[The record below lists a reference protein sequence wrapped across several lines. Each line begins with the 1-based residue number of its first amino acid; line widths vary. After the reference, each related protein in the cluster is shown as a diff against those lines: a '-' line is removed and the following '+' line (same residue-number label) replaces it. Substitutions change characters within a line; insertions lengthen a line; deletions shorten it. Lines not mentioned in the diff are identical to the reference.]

1 MDSESW
7 RKDTKDNVNKI
18 NELFNQVIHKLGNFE
33 NSYNMLSDTMK
44 QIFDPRRNHAE
55 TQQKIGYVPRNKATQ
70 ADYDRIGFMSGLEVH
85 QQLKTKEK
93 LFCHCPAGIFQKAD
107 DYDAELIRHMRPTL
121 SELGEYDGTALMEFR
136 TRKNII
142 YRIKNETACT
152 YDVDDT
158 PPFPLNREALS
169 HAIDIS
175 LLSKLKV
182 VGEVHITR
190 KQYLDGSIPTGFQR
204 TAIIGIE
211 GEIQL
216 KHKKVRLI
224 QLSLEEDSCREVSDI
239 GHTRI
244 YRTDRLGMPLIE
256 TVTYPEFKNP
266 DEVKEGADYIR
277 FLNRSTGKVRSGIG
291 STRADV
297 NVSCKGGTRVEIKGV
312 AHNGWMPELTHNE
325 AYRQWALLAI
335 RDILNKTI
343 KDQANWKIVSREV
356 KAKDFKLENLGV
368 PKSSTL
374 KVYLV
379 NLPQFQGILSH
390 FTQPGK
396 MFADDFSDRLKVIAC
411 IEKPNMVH
419 SEMFEDVVGEKAWV
433 KVQSL
438 LGSREGDAQLIFWGP
453 EEDIK
458 TALESIEERCKLAFT
473 GVPNETRKSFED
485 GTTIFERVLPGADR
499 MYPDTDSAPIPLED
513 SEIDESMKRLP
524 KLVSERILQ
533 LMEWKVPEDTH
544 TYLLKNNL
552 VPLLEKAQVNLKIP
566 ARFTARLLA
575 HHLKHL
581 QGQYP
586 MLPDFSFEKV
596 YELLEFIVYRKI
608 DFAIA
613 RHMLFH
619 LYQHPK
625 MDFESVLITL
635 NFREVPKAEILAKV
649 PFLVKKY
656 QETRT
661 SHDDSAGLRWVMGN
675 LSKLATG
682 NMSLSELSKAIKLNT

>member
-1 MDSESW
+1 
-7 RKDTKDNVNKI
+7 
-18 NELFNQVIHKLGNFE
+18 
-33 NSYNMLSDTMK
+33 MK
-44 QIFDPRRNHAE
+44 QNFDPRRNHAE
-55 TQQKIGYVPRNKATQ
+55 TEQKIGYIPRKKATQ

-107 DYDAELIRHMRPTL
+107 DFDAELVRHMRPTL

-136 TRKNII
+136 TRKNIV
-142 YRIKNETACT
+142 YRIKNKTACT

-169 HAIDIS
+169 QAIDIS
-175 LLSKLKV
+175 LLTKLKV

-216 KHKKVRLI
+216 KHKKVRII

-239 GHTRI
+239 GHVRI

-256 TVTYPEFKNP
+256 TVTYPDFKNP

-297 NVSCKGGTRVEIKGV
+297 NVSCTGGTRIEIKGV
-312 AHNGWMPELTHNE
+312 AHTAWMPELTHNE
-325 AYRQWALLAI
+325 CFRQWALLAV
-335 RDILNKTI
+335 
-343 KDQANWKIVSREV
+343 KDMLVKRVTNPGEWKISSREV
-356 KAKDFKLENLGV
+356 KSKDFKLENLGV
-368 PKSSTL
+368 PKDSMV
-374 KVYLV
+374 KVYIV
-379 NLPQFQGILSH
+379 NLPKFMGILSH
-390 FTQPGK
+390 FTQPGR
-396 MFADDFSDRLKVIAC
+396 MFADDLSDRLKVIAC

-433 KVQSL
+433 KIRSM
-438 LGSREGDAQLIFWGP
+438 LGSKEDDAQLIFWGP
-453 EEDIK
+453 EDDIK
-458 TALESIEERCKLAFT
+458 TALETIEERCKLAFS

-499 MYPDTDSAPIPLED
+499 MYPDTDSAPIPLDDDAIAEARQ
-513 SEIDESMKRLP
+513 RLP
-524 KLVSERILQ
+524 VLVSERYHQ
-533 LMEWKVPEDTH
+533 LAEWEVPEGIH
-544 TYLLKNNL
+544 TYLFKNNL
-552 VPLLEKAQVNLKIP
+552 VPLIERVQDELKIP
-566 ARFTARLLA
+566 ARFTASLLA
-575 HHLKHL
+575 HTLKHL

-586 MLPDFSFEKV
+586 GLPDFTYEKV
-596 YELLEFIVYRKI
+596 FDLLKFLSGRKL
-608 DFAIA
+608 DLAIA
-613 RHMLFH
+613 RKMLFH

-625 MDFESVLITL
+625 MDFDSILVTL
-635 NFREVPKAEILAKV
+635 AFKEIPKDEILGKI
-649 PFLVKKY
+649 PYLVKKY
-656 QETRT
+656 KEIRT
-661 SHDDSAGLRWVMGN
+661 SSDDSAGIRWVMGN
-675 LSKLATG
+675 LSRIAMG
-682 NMSLSELSKAIKLNT
+682 NISLSELSKTIKL

>member
-1 MDSESW
+1 
-7 RKDTKDNVNKI
+7 
-18 NELFNQVIHKLGNFE
+18 
-33 NSYNMLSDTMK
+33 MK
-44 QIFDPRRNHAE
+44 QIFDARRNHAE
-55 TQQKIGYVPRNKATQ
+55 TQQKTGYVPRKNATQ

-107 DYDAELIRHMRPTL
+107 DFDAELIRHMRPTL

-158 PPFPLNREALS
+158 PPFLLNREALS
-169 HAIDIS
+169 HSIDLS
-175 LLSKLKV
+175 LLSKMRV

-216 KHKKVRLI
+216 KNKKVRLI

-277 FLNRSTGKVRSGIG
+277 FLNRSTGKVRRGVG

-312 AHNGWMPELTHNE
+312 AHNSWMPELTHNE

-335 RDILNKTI
+335 RDLLLKSV
-343 KDQANWKIVSREV
+343 KDQANWKIFAREA
-356 KAKDFKLENLGV
+356 KAKDFKLENFGV
-368 PKSSTL
+368 PKNPTL
-374 KVYLV
+374 KVFLV
-379 NLPQFQGILSH
+379 NLPGFHGILSH

-419 SEMFEDVVGEKAWV
+419 SEMFEDVVGEKAWT

-438 LGSREGDAQLIFWGP
+438 LGSKENDAQLIFWGP
-453 EEDIK
+453 DDDIK
-458 TALESIEERCKLAFT
+458 TALETIEERCRLAFT

-513 SEIDESMKRLP
+513 DEIDEAMKRLP
-524 KLVSERILQ
+524 KLVSERVAQ
-533 LMEWKVPEDTH
+533 LIGWNVPEDTH
-544 TYLLKNNL
+544 SYLLANNL
-552 VPLLEKAQVNLKIP
+552 VSLLEKVQVELKVP
-566 ARFTARLLA
+566 ARFTSVLLA
-575 HHLKHL
+575 HTLKHL
-581 QGQYP
+581 EGQYP
-586 MLPDFSFEKV
+586 SLPDFSYEKI
-596 YELLEFIVYRKI
+596 YELLHFLVNRKI
-608 DFAIA
+608 DPVIA
-613 RHMLFH
+613 KAMLFH

-625 MDFESVLITL
+625 MDFDSILITL
-635 NFREVPKAEILAKV
+635 NFKEVTRENILAKV
-649 PFLVKKY
+649 PYLVKKY
-656 QETRT
+656 KEIRT

-675 LSKLATG
+675 LSKQATG
-682 NMSLSELSKAIKLNT
+682 NMSLSELSREISFK